1 VTEAEIFLKAQ
12 TVVADI
18 LRVDKDAITRK
29 SSIKED
35 LGADS
40 LDQVTLL
47 MALEDEF
54 KEEISDD
61 DAKQLVTVGDTV
73 SFITRKLEEKKA

>member
-1 VTEAEIFLKAQ
+1 MTEAEIFQRTQSVIAE
-12 TVVADI
+12 I
-18 LRVDKDAITRK
+18 LRVPKDTITET

-54 KEEISDD
+54 KEEISDE
-61 DAKQLVTVGDTV
+61 DAESLKTVDDTV
-73 SFITRKLEEKKA
+73 KFILAKMKSKG